1 MSESNMNDDE
11 DTISVPLPKDEADE
25 APEVEVEVEAEVP
38 DLEKMAFDLA
48 GVCSA
53 LKSVGRTIAV
63 LAVEFE
69 RLRKLVEGEE
79 GEVTHAP
86 PADETGLTPCCSRS
100 VLDIPMTERISFDGA
115 GITCKGV
122 TG

>member
-1 MSESNMNDDE
+1 MNDDE

-25 APEVEVEVEAEVP
+25 ASEVEVEAEVP

-79 GEVTHAP
+79 GEITHAP